1 MGRGISCIWFCR
13 LRGLIMDPISIAL
26 ALSQFVPSIVKWVSG
41 SDKAADA
48 AQKVVDVATQITG
61 KPADQVIEALK
72 ADPAMVLEFRKS
84 VMANE
89 LAWDAM
95 YLADVADARKR
106 DVALVSSGQ
115 HNYRADSMYVLAVL
129 LIMGLVYVVLRS
141 NLDEYA
147 KGIVTLVLGRFLGY
161 LDNIYN
167 YEFGTT
173 RSSKTKDVTIKN
185 LTE

>member
-1 MGRGISCIWFCR
+1 
-13 LRGLIMDPISIAL
+13 MDPITIAMG
-26 ALSQFVPSIVKWVSG
+26 LSQFAPAIIRWITG

-61 KPADQVIEALK
+61 RPADQVVDALR
-72 ADPAMVLEFRKS
+72 ADPSMVLEFRKA

-89 LAWDAM
+89 AALDAL

-106 DVALVSSGQ
+106 DVARAA
-115 HNYRADSMYVLAVL
+115 HNYRADSMYILAVT
-129 LIMGLVYVVLRS
+129 LIAALVYAVLS
-141 NLDEYA
+141 SDMDEYA

-167 YEFGTT
+167 FEFGTT
-173 RSSKTKDVTIKN
+173 RSSKVKDSTIEN
-185 LTE
+185 LTR